1 MFKLYDIRT
10 KRQNLTQED
19 VDCLLGAVAKYYKES
34 VGVESV
40 FLGRDARIYCA
51 EMMDRALEIFP
62 QYGLD
67 VYFNP
72 VPMGTCQFYY
82 SCMKNRD
89 SGGVMLTA
97 SHNPKDYIG
106 LKLVGKDVCPI
117 AMGCGP
123 DGGLEQVKRNY
134 EARAGAPAAYRRGA
148 IHIAQYQREY
158 VEYSMKLAGV
168 KPGDLAGL
176 RIFGEFLSGTGGM
189 DFAVAMDLAGADLTL
204 SHSVP
209 NGLFLQGDPNPIEEE
224 TMSPVREIMKKG
236 KFDLGF
242 CFDGDGDRM
251 DLMFPD
257 GSQIIPGLNMSLLV
271 PYIRQIFS
279 PYFGSV
285 TALKAYVDVKA
296 IPLALVEISRAGLE
310 QHIIRNGH
318 SFIKEKLQ
326 EHFAEGF
333 VVSEEES
340 AHYYMNFPYDP
351 ADTGKGFAP
360 VENTLFFALLTAKA
374 LKENPAGYQRLFEL
388 QKGIYRYREWPITF
402 SPGHEAEME
411 QIMAEVETLMRTCG
425 ATVIRD
431 MDDGS
436 DLDATLMRFCLPE
449 HITAETEFPE
459 LWCQVAQRIS
469 RSEDGM
475 CRWEVVASG
484 EALCKEINDLI
495 LSITDRYVKKGIA
508 HY

>member
-1 MFKLYDIRT
+1 MFKLYDIRI
-10 KRQNLTQED
+10 KRQNLTDED
-19 VDCLLGAVAKYYKES
+19 VECLLGAVAKYYKES
-34 VGVESV
+34 VRVDSV

-51 EMMDRALEIFP
+51 ELMDKALEIFP

-72 VPMGTCQFYY
+72 VPMGTCQFYF
-82 SCMKNRD
+82 SCMKNRN

-106 LKLVGKDVCPI
+106 LKLVGRDVYPI

-134 EARAGAPAAYRRGA
+134 KERAGVAGGYRRGA
-148 IHIAQYQREY
+148 IHIAQYQKEF
-158 VEYSMKLAGV
+158 VDYSMKLAGV
-168 KPGDLAGL
+168 QPGDLAGL

-189 DFAVAMDLAGADLTL
+189 DFSVAMDLAGADLTL
-204 SHSVP
+204 SHSIP

-224 TMSPVREIMKKG
+224 TISPVREIVRKG
-236 KFDLGF
+236 KYDIGF

-271 PYIRQIFS
+271 PYIRKIFE
-279 PYFGSV
+279 PYFVDGTS
-285 TALKAYVDVKA
+285 LKAYVDVKA
-296 IPLALVEISRAGLE
+296 IPLALVEISRAGIE

-326 EHFAEGF
+326 EHFGEGF

-351 ADTGKGFAP
+351 DDFSQGFAP
-360 VENTLFFALLTAKA
+360 VENTLFFSLLTARA
-374 LKENPAGYQRLFEL
+374 MKENRAGYQRLFEL
-388 QKGIYRYREWPITF
+388 QKGIHRYREWPITF
-402 SPGHEAEME
+402 LPGHEAEME
-411 QIMAEVETLMRTCG
+411 QIMEEVEELMRSRG
-425 ATVIRD
+425 ASVIKD
-431 MDDGS
+431 MDDGTG
-436 DLDATLMRFCLPE
+436 LDAALMRFNLPE
-449 HITAETEFPE
+449 HISADTEFPQV
-459 LWCQVAQRIS
+459 WCQVAQRIS
-469 RSEDGM
+469 RSEDSM
-475 CRWEVVASG
+475 TRWEVVASD
-484 EALCKEINDLI
+484 ADLCTEVNNLVRA
-495 LSITDRYVKKGIA
+495 ITDQYVNKGIA
-508 HY
+508 RY